1 MDERQDGY
9 INTRE
14 RGRNQIKGD
23 EIQVHA
29 LPSGICRAG
38 GKGGYQ
44 RGDKAQMSSSDL
56 AGVKKRNFFL
66 V

>member
-29 LPSGICRAG
+29 LPSGMCRAG

-44 RGDKAQMSSSDL
+44 RG
-56 AGVKKRNFFL
+56 G
-66 V
+66 